1 MSTVNPGLSHTE
13 ALLTPLQR
21 LGFTALM
28 WFLFILHSRVF
39 DMGMWW
45 LHIPSLVLGFSI
57 AVACVSRGL
66 MLGFFNR
73 TGAVLLL
80 LTAWMCF
87 STAFSVWRGGSVNTL
102 SQWLKSVLI
111 YFVVAALIHTWPQ
124 FRKTYSVLA
133 ISVFVL
139 ALSTLAFGHP
149 NDDGRLALGRGRF
162 GNPNDL
168 AQILLMSLPFW
179 YFIAT
184 RPGAR
189 ASRRALAWLAS
200 VPIFITIALTGSRG
214 ALIATAALLL
224 VLFVRSS
231 MKHKL
236 QLALAGIVLI
246 VCAAATLPAGL
257 QRRYFTFF
265 HAGLPPDTYAILN
278 APETEDTATRSTES
292 RWALLR
298 DSVILTVRNP
308 VFGVGTGV
316 FDVAQNKYSMEMH
329 GVKGGWQHTH
339 NSYTEMSSENGIP
352 ALLLYLLLIVFAWRA
367 ARIRR
372 PRLAPLSPRQADI
385 AAAAAALR
393 LSLFTFCI
401 SALFG
406 SFAYHP
412 QLLVVAGLAMA
423 LNRIA
428 ASEFPKTSTT
438 AVVPAGAP
446 FRMRRIT
453 APVWGRRAA

>member
-1 MSTVNPGLSHTE
+1 MSTVHPGLSHPE
-13 ALLTPLQR
+13 PLLTPLQR
-21 LGFTALM
+21 IGFTALT
-28 WFLFILHSRVF
+28 WFLFILHSRLF
-39 DMGMWW
+39 DLGLWW
-45 LHIPSLVLGFSI
+45 LHIPSLVLGLSI
-57 AVACVSRGL
+57 AIACTSRGL
-66 MLGFFNR
+66 LLGFVNR

-80 LTAWMCF
+80 LTVWMCF

-102 SQWLKSVLI
+102 IQWLKSVLV
-111 YFVVAALIHTWPQ
+111 YFVVAALIRTWPQ
-124 FRKTYSVLA
+124 YRKTYYVLA
-133 ISVFVL
+133 ISVLVL
-139 ALSTLAFGHP
+139 ALTSLAFGQP
-149 NDDGRLALGRGRF
+149 NADGRLALGRGRF

-200 VPIFITIALTGSRG
+200 GPIFVTIALTGSRG
-214 ALIATAALLL
+214 ALIATGGLLL

-236 QLALAGIVLI
+236 QLALAGLVLF
-246 VCAAATLPAGL
+246 VCAAVTLPASL

-265 HAGLPPDTYAILN
+265 RTGLPQDTYAIFS
-278 APETEDTATRSTES
+278 APEAEDTATRSTES

-298 DSVILTVRNP
+298 DSLILTARHP

-316 FDVAQNKYSMEMH
+316 FDVAQDRYSRETH
-329 GVKGGWQHTH
+329 GVRGGWQHTH

-352 ALLLYLLLIVFAWRA
+352 ALLLYLLLMVLTWRA
-367 ARIRR
+367 ARIKR
-372 PRLAPLSPRQADI
+372 PRGAVLSPRQADI
-385 AAAAAALR
+385 AAAATALR
-393 LSLFTFCI
+393 LSLFTFCL

-412 QLLVVAGLAMA
+412 QLLVLAGLAIA
-423 LNRIA
+423 LKRIA
-428 ASEFPKTSTT
+428 AFEFPNSSS
-438 AVVPAGAP
+438 AVVLPAWAP
-446 FRMRRIT
+446 ARAKR
-453 APVWGRRAA
+453 APIPA